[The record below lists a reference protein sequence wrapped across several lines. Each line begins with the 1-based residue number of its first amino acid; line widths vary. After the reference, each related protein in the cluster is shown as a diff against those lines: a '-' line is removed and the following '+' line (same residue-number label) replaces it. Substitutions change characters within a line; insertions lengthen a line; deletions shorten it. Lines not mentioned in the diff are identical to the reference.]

1 MERKRTIEELF
12 GCHCEEF
19 GLVFRA
25 VGVEEC
31 FVALLGEAAQPQ
43 KFVGAHGHPF
53 GQLAAIGEERG
64 TVGSSVEHVEL
75 VGELVVYHVVSL
87 LGVARTVEDG
97 VPHENHRP
105 LGEGLTKE
113 WVRSC

>member
-12 GCHCEEF
+12 GCHCEEL

-25 VGVEEC
+25 IGVEEC

-75 VGELVVYHVVSL
+75 VGELVVDHVAAIRWVHTSVV
-87 LGVARTVEDG
+87 GVG
-97 VPHENHRP
+97 P
-105 LGEGLTKE
+105 
-113 WVRSC
+113 